1 MKLLDWMHRKF
12 RNGEPL
18 KDFSTGNPCIC
29 LMGQPSLDDFEYY
42 PKSNYYAKP
51 SNKSRENQ
59 IRKSFACLE
68 GAKTEDE
75 HMEEESSE
83 ALTEL
88 FHGFLAIGTFGMD
101 PVTSDPGTPTFATS
115 VEYIMEKE
123 TEATENELQFIND
136 ELEKVLIV
144 EGKEDDSS
152 ARNSYVSNG
161 RSSQGSTI
169 TLSGKVL
176 EAVSDNEN
184 GSVACPL
191 QGYLFGSAVG
201 LPETTA
207 GKKEH
212 RTSLGEL
219 FQKTKSADEN
229 SGNKCNRVD
238 AHKEKETDNNKSAIQ
253 LMKKI
258 LKGKKGSGGTV
269 DTNSAD
275 KKLPKILHM
284 FHKKVH
290 PDSTTR
296 SKIRSKDHTMNVT
309 YMNEEPYN
317 KRNQLVTGED
327 ITIIP
332 KRDSFKNNVNN
343 IRSNMPHAT
352 CGASDSNGNRECWIK
367 SDADYLVLEL

>member
-18 KDFSTGNPCIC
+18 KEISTGNPCIC

-42 PKSNYYAKP
+42 PKSNYHAKP
-51 SNKSRENQ
+51 SNKSRETQ
-59 IRKSFACLE
+59 LRKSFACLE
-68 GAKTEDE
+68 GVRAEEDHTEDE
-75 HMEEESSE
+75 SSA
-83 ALTEL
+83 ALSEL
-88 FHGFLAIGTFGMD
+88 FHGFLAIGTLGMD
-101 PVTSDPGTPTFATS
+101 PVTSDPGTPTFSTS

-136 ELEKVLIV
+136 ELEKVLTG

-161 RSSQGSTI
+161 RSSHGSTI
-169 TLSGKVL
+169 TLSGKPL
-176 EAVSDNEN
+176 EAADSEN

-201 LPETTA
+201 LPETTT

-219 FQKTKSADEN
+219 FQKTKLADEN
-229 SGNKCNRVD
+229 TGNKCNKLEKQKD
-238 AHKEKETDNNKSAIQ
+238 KETEKSAVH

-258 LKGKKGSGGTV
+258 LKGRKASGGTGSM
-269 DTNSAD
+269 DTASAD
-275 KKLPKILHM
+275 KKLNKILHM
-284 FHKKVH
+284 FHRKVH
-290 PDSTTR
+290 PERTTKSQNQ
-296 SKIRSKDHTMNVT
+296 SKNMMNATSV
-309 YMNEEPYN
+309 NEEVY
-317 KRNQLVTGED
+317 KKGNQMMSGED

-332 KRDSFKNNVNN
+332 ERDMSKKIATYKKSN
-343 IRSNMPHAT
+343 I
-352 CGASDSNGNRECWIK
+352 CGANDSNENRECWIK